1 MSLQVMTDKVSSVI
15 KSIHKMQ
22 KARVYVG
29 IPESENNRSDGKI
42 GNAGIGYVQEFGSP
56 AQNIPARPFLV
67 TGINAIKDEVSEML
81 ADAAKIALDEKS
93 ITVALTKAGIKATNS
108 VKATITKGEGFEAL
122 SESTLKARR
131 RKGFKGTKPLIR
143 TGQLRNSINYIVKE
157 A

>member
-1 MSLQVMTDKVSSVI
+1 MTDKVSSVI

-67 TGINAIKDEVSEML
+67 TGVKAVQDEVIEILS
-81 ADAAKIALDEKS
+81 DGAKNVLDEKS
-93 ITVALTKAGIKATNS
+93 ITAALTKAGIKATNS

-122 SESTLKARR
+122 SDATIKARQ
-131 RKGFKGTKPLIR
+131 RKGFKGIKPLIR